1 MAVRLLVKSEITVTY
16 GAIGSGGGIEQITS
30 RTVDFGA
37 SDAPL
42 TEEQFEEANAQ
53 GEVEQIPWAL
63 SGTVPAYNVEGA
75 PKNLKLNGE
84 VLAGIYLGK
93 ITSWDDPAIAK
104 LNPGASLPSTKITPV
119 YRSDGSGD
127 TYAFTNYLSTISP
140 EFESKVGTSTQ
151 VKFPTG
157 VGAEKNDGVAAAIG
171 QTDGAIGYVGL
182 AYAISS
188 ELSMPLVENS
198 AGEFPEPGVES
209 VEAAA
214 AAVSKIGP
222 NNEISLADLPASAKG
237 AYPISTYTYVI
248 VPLETEKADEMKKF
262 IAYAI
267 GRRPVLRAR
276 PRLRAAAQAGR
287 RRRQEGDREDRQL
300 GGGRGPQQPSSAGPA
315 QPHRPHRRPAAARP
329 LRPRGGA
336 RRRGHRRHRLRGH
349 PPRLAGD
356 PASSASASSPP
367 TTGTRSPSASAPR
380 PSSTAPSSP
389 RSSRSSSRRRS
400 RSRSRS
406 T

>member
-1 MAVRLLVKSEITVTY
+1 MTKRLLSIAMALALAIGVAACGSSSSDSSGSSSGPLVGAGSTLVAPLMSKWQSDYASKSEETVTY
-16 GAIGSGGGIEQITS
+16 GAIGSGGGIDQITS

-42 TEEQFEEANAQ
+42 TEEQFEEAN
-53 GEVEQIPWAL
+53 GVEQIPWAL
-63 SGTVPAYNVEGA
+63 SGTVPAYNVKGA
-75 PKNLKLNGE
+75 PSELKLNGE
-84 VLAGIYLGK
+84 VLAGIYLGD

-127 TYAFTNYLSTISP
+127 TYAFTNYLSTVSP
-140 EFESKVGTSTQ
+140 EFKSKVGTSTQ

-182 AYAISS
+182 AYALSN

-214 AAVSKIGP
+214 GAVSKIGP
-222 NNEISLADLPASAKG
+222 NNEISLAELPSSAKG

-248 VPLETEKADEMKKF
+248 VPLESEKAEALKKF
-262 IAYAI
+262 ITYAI
-267 GRRPVLRAR
+267 GPEAQELGPDLDFAPLPKQVV
-276 PRLRAAAQAGR
+276 AADKKAIAKIG
-287 RRRQEGDREDRQL
+287 
-300 GGGRGPQQPSSAGPA
+300 S
-315 QPHRPHRRPAAARP
+315 
-329 LRPRGGA
+329 
-336 RRRGHRRHRLRGH
+336 
-349 PPRLAGD
+349 
-356 PASSASASSPP
+356 
-367 TTGTRSPSASAPR
+367 
-380 PSSTAPSSP
+380 
-389 RSSRSSSRRRS
+389 
-400 RSRSRS
+400 
-406 T
+406 

>member
-1 MAVRLLVKSEITVTY
+1 VTKRLLSVGLALALAILVAACGSSSGESSGSSGSPLIGAGSTLVAPLMSKWQSDYASKAEETVTY
-16 GAIGSGGGIEQITS
+16 GAIGSGGGIDQITN

-42 TEEQFEEANAQ
+42 SEEQFEEANAK

-63 SGTVPAYNVEGA
+63 SGTVPAYNVKGA
-75 PKNLKLNGE
+75 PEDLKLSGE
-84 VLAGIYLGK
+84 VLAGIYLGE

-104 LNPGASLPSTKITPV
+104 LNPGAGLPSTKITPV

-140 EFESKVGTSTQ
+140 EFKSKVGTSTQ

-157 VGAEKNDGVAAAIG
+157 VGAEKNDGVSAAIT

-182 AYAISS
+182 AYALQN

-198 AGEFPEPGVES
+198 AGEFPEPGVKS

-214 AAVSKIGP
+214 DAVSKIGP
-222 NNEISLADLPASAKG
+222 NNEISLAELPSSAAG

-248 VPLETEKADEMKKF
+248 VPLASDKAEALKKF

-267 GRRPVLRAR
+267 GSGQEFGPDLDFAPLPKQVV
-276 PRLRAAAQAGR
+276 AAGEKAIAKIG
-287 RRRQEGDREDRQL
+287 
-300 GGGRGPQQPSSAGPA
+300 S
-315 QPHRPHRRPAAARP
+315 
-329 LRPRGGA
+329 
-336 RRRGHRRHRLRGH
+336 
-349 PPRLAGD
+349 
-356 PASSASASSPP
+356 
-367 TTGTRSPSASAPR
+367 
-380 PSSTAPSSP
+380 
-389 RSSRSSSRRRS
+389 
-400 RSRSRS
+400 
-406 T
+406 

>member
-1 MAVRLLVKSEITVTY
+1 VSKRLLSVATALALTFAVAACGSSSSDSSSGSGDANSPLVGAGSTLVAPLMSKWQSDFSSKAEITVTY

-42 TEEQFEEANAQ
+42 TEEQFEEADAQ

-75 PKNLKLNGE
+75 PKNLKLSGE
-84 VLAGIYLGK
+84 VLAGIYLGE
-93 ITSWDDPAIAK
+93 ISSWDDPAIAK

-157 VGAEKNDGVAAAIG
+157 VGAEKNDGVAAAVG

-188 ELSMPLVENS
+188 ELNMPLVENS

-222 NNEISLADLPASAKG
+222 NNEISLAELPPSAKG

-248 VPLETEKADEMKKF
+248 VPLETEKATEMKKF
-262 IAYAI
+262 IEYAI
-267 GRRPVLRAR
+267 TEGQSYGPDLDFAPLPKQVV
-276 PRLRAAAQAGR
+276 AAGQKAIAKI
-287 RRRQEGDREDRQL
+287 
-300 GGGRGPQQPSSAGPA
+300 GG
-315 QPHRPHRRPAAARP
+315 
-329 LRPRGGA
+329 
-336 RRRGHRRHRLRGH
+336 
-349 PPRLAGD
+349 
-356 PASSASASSPP
+356 
-367 TTGTRSPSASAPR
+367 
-380 PSSTAPSSP
+380 
-389 RSSRSSSRRRS
+389 
-400 RSRSRS
+400 
-406 T
+406 

>member
-1 MAVRLLVKSEITVTY
+1 MIAALALAFAVAACGSSSSDSSSSSSGGADSPLVGAGSTLVAPLMSKWQSDFSSKSEITVTY
-16 GAIGSGGGIEQITS
+16 GAIGSGGGIDQITS

-42 TEEQFEEANAQ
+42 TAEQFEEADQQ

-63 SGTVPAYNVEGA
+63 SGTVPAYNVKGA
-75 PKNLKLNGE
+75 PSDLKLNGE
-84 VLAGIYLGK
+84 VIAGIFLGD

-104 LNPGASLPSTKITPV
+104 LNPGASLPGTKITPV

-127 TYAFTNYLSTISP
+127 TYAFTNYLSTVSP
-140 EFESKVGTSTQ
+140 EFKSKVGTSTQ

-182 AYAISS
+182 AYALSN

-198 AGEFPEPGVES
+198 AGNFPEPGVES

-214 AAVSKIGP
+214 DAVTTIGP

-248 VPLETEKADEMKKF
+248 VPLESEKAEEMKKF
-262 IAYAI
+262 ITYAI
-267 GRRPVLRAR
+267 GPDGQSYGPDLDFAPLPKQVV
-276 PRLRAAAQAGR
+276 AAGKKAIAKI
-287 RRRQEGDREDRQL
+287 
-300 GGGRGPQQPSSAGPA
+300 GG
-315 QPHRPHRRPAAARP
+315 
-329 LRPRGGA
+329 
-336 RRRGHRRHRLRGH
+336 
-349 PPRLAGD
+349 
-356 PASSASASSPP
+356 
-367 TTGTRSPSASAPR
+367 
-380 PSSTAPSSP
+380 
-389 RSSRSSSRRRS
+389 
-400 RSRSRS
+400 
-406 T
+406 

>member
-1 MAVRLLVKSEITVTY
+1 MTRHQLKEICVSKRPLGALIAALALTFAIAACGSSSSDSSSSGSSGANAPLVGAGSTLVAPLMSKWQSDFSSKSEITVTY

-42 TEEQFEEANAQ
+42 TEEQFEEADAQ

-75 PKNLKLNGE
+75 PKNLKLSGE

-127 TYAFTNYLSTISP
+127 TYAFTNYLSTVDP
-140 EFESKVGTSTQ
+140 EFKSTVGTSTQ

-198 AGEFPEPGVES
+198 AGEFPEPGVKS

-214 AAVSKIGP
+214 AAVNKIGP
-222 NNEISLADLPASAKG
+222 HNEISLADLPPSAKG

-248 VPLETEKADEMKKF
+248 VPLETEKAAEMKKF
-262 IAYAI
+262 IEYAI
-267 GRRPVLRAR
+267 GEGQSYGPDLDFAPLPKQVV
-276 PRLRAAAQAGR
+276 AA
-287 RRRQEGDREDRQL
+287 DK
-300 GGGRGPQQPSSAGPA
+300 
-315 QPHRPHRRPAAARP
+315 
-329 LRPRGGA
+329 
-336 RRRGHRRHRLRGH
+336 
-349 PPRLAGD
+349 
-356 PASSASASSPP
+356 
-367 TTGTRSPSASAPR
+367 
-380 PSSTAPSSP
+380 TAIAKIGS
-389 RSSRSSSRRRS
+389 
-400 RSRSRS
+400 
-406 T
+406 